1 MRAVTPARPNLLVAG
16 IRRNR
21 RLRRLVYR
29 LGRARAR
36 VIVDWIA
43 PCLEGAPRIVDIG
56 AGTGN
61 VTEVLRQRRWD
72 VTPLDIGDLTFVDG
86 MVPMLYDGGTIPFA
100 PDSFDVALIST
111 VLHHVR
117 DQTAILAEA
126 ARVAPRL
133 VVVEDVYDGLASRYF
148 TWAMDSLLTLEFLG
162 HPHSNRTDAEWRA
175 VFAEMGLELRAAK
188 YRRSFGLLKHAV
200 YCLRRRDRAA
210 SAAEEEIDHDGQD
223 QRDDQH
229 GRDRD
234 EDAAALTADVDVAG
248 QTSQG
253 QPDAEHRQQADG
265 GDQQPDHQ
273 QDAADLGRHG

>member
-1 MRAVTPARPNLLVAG
+1 MRAVAPVRPNLLVAG

-43 PCLEGAPRIVDIG
+43 PCLEEAPRIVDIG

-61 VTEVLRQRRWD
+61 VTQVLRRRGWE
-72 VTPLDIGDLTFVDG
+72 VTPLDVEDLTFVDG
-86 MVPMLYDGGTIPFA
+86 MVPVLYDGGTIPFG

-126 ARVAPRL
+126 ARVAPRV

-148 TWAMDSLLTLEFLG
+148 TWAMDSLLTLEFRG

-175 VFAEMGLELRAAK
+175 LFVEMGLELRTAK
-188 YRRSFGLLKHAV
+188 YRRSFGLLRHAV
-200 YCLRRRDRAA
+200 YCLRRREATA
-210 SAAEEEIDHDGQD
+210 SAAEEEVDDDGQD

-234 EDAAALTADVDVAG
+234 EDAAALTADVDVPG
-248 QTSQG
+248 QTSER
-253 QPDAEHRQQADG
+253 QPDAEYRQQADG
-265 GDQQPDHQ
+265 RDQQPDHQ
-273 QDAADLGRHG
+273 QDAAEFGRHG